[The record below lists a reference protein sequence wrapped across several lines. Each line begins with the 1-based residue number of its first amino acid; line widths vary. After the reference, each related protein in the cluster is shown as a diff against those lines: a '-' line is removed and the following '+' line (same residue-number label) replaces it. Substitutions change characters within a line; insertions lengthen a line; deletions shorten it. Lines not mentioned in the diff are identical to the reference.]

1 MIPSTKWV
9 ILLLTS
15 LSQFSFRFFVDYPS
29 LLATEIKNHFI
40 VDQFQINLLFSFR
53 SFPNIVMPFVG
64 GMLLDR
70 YGTRRGLFGFML
82 FIIFGT
88 FLCYLS
94 IVLNNFTL
102 MLIGR
107 FFMGLF
113 LECCYVGIYKILSK
127 WFKEAS
133 FAYSIDTAFICGG
146 TIASTILLPYLVN
159 NYSLETALLAC
170 LILCVVSFIGLN
182 AVTTIDKIY
191 SVETKQETIPQFSFA
206 LLTQFNIDFY
216 IIALSS
222 IFCYTSYNIYSYNNA
237 EMFKAMYHLSSYS
250 AATLYGLPCYMAIFI
265 APYLGHLVDK
275 HGYRMQGL
283 QITSVIQLSVFTMV
297 YLMPSCETTCLI
309 IPAISQLLNGI
320 FFAAY
325 VVTLWP
331 CIQMVVSNQLSGTAF
346 GVVYSSVS
354 FGVSSASIFIGKVVQ
369 EETQSSYSNML
380 GILLLIT
387 FLGASMNY
395 LLYYRDSKYFNNQ
408 KYVISQN
415 STEME
420 LKMLD

>member
-1 MIPSTKWV
+1 MKPQTKWV
-9 ILLLTS
+9 ILFLTS
-15 LSQFSFRFFVDYPS
+15 LSQFSFRVFVDYPS
-29 LLATEIKNHFI
+29 LLATEIKDHFI
-40 VDQFQINLLFSFR
+40 VNQFQINLLFSFR

-64 GMLLDR
+64 GMLLDK
-70 YGTRRGLFGFML
+70 YGTRKGLFGFML

-94 IVLNNFTL
+94 IILNCFTL

-113 LECCYVGIYKILSK
+113 LESCYVGVYKILSK

-133 FAYSIDTAFICGG
+133 FAYSVDTAFICGG
-146 TIASTILLPYLVN
+146 TIASTIMLPYLIN
-159 NYSLETALLAC
+159 NYSLDTAMLSCLLCC
-170 LILCVVSFIGLN
+170 LVSFIGLN
-182 AVTTIDKIY
+182 TVTTIDKIY
-191 SVETKQETIPQFSFA
+191 QVESKQETLPHFSFS
-206 LLTQFNIDFY
+206 LLKQFNLDFY

-222 IFCYTSYNIYSYNNA
+222 IFCYTSYYIYSYNNA
-237 EMFKAMYHLSSYS
+237 EMFKTMYHLSSYT

-283 QITSVIQLSVFTMV
+283 QITSLIQMSVFSLM
-297 YLMPSCETTCLI
+297 YLMPSCETTCFV

-320 FFAAY
+320 FFASY

-331 CIQMVVSNQLSGTAF
+331 CIQMVVSSQLSGTAF
-346 GVVYSSVS
+346 GFVYSSIS
-354 FGVSSASIFIGKVVQ
+354 FGISFASIFIGKVVQ
-369 EETQSSYSNML
+369 DETQASYSNML
-380 GILLLIT
+380 GILLLIS

-395 LLYYRDSKYFNNQ
+395 LLYYRDSKYFNNK

>member
-1 MIPSTKWV
+1 MKTQTKWI
-9 ILLLTS
+9 ILFLTS
-15 LSQFSFRFFVDYPS
+15 LSQFSFRVFVDYPS
-29 LLATEIKNHFI
+29 LLATEIKNHFV

-64 GMLLDR
+64 GMLLDK
-70 YGTRRGLFGFML
+70 YGTRRALFGFML

-133 FAYSIDTAFICGG
+133 FAYSVDTAFICGG
-146 TIASTILLPYLVN
+146 TIASTILLPYLIN
-159 NYSLETALLAC
+159 NYSLDTAILSCLL
-170 LILCVVSFIGLN
+170 LCMVSFISLN
-182 AVTTIDKIY
+182 TVTAIDKIY
-191 SVETKQETIPQFSFA
+191 SIETKKETIPHFSIT
-206 LLTQFNIDFY
+206 LLTQFNVDFY

-222 IFCYTSYNIYSYNNA
+222 IFCYTSYYIYSYNNA

-283 QITSVIQLSVFTMV
+283 QITSLIQLSVFSIV

-331 CIQMVVSNQLSGTAF
+331 CIQMVVSTSLSGTAF

-354 FGVSSASIFIGKVVQ
+354 FGVFFASIFIGKVVQ
-369 EETQSSYSNML
+369 EETQNSYSNML

-395 LLYYRDSKYFNNQ
+395 LLYCRDSKYFNNQ

-415 STEME
+415 STEFE

>member
-15 LSQFSFRFFVDYPS
+15 LSQFSFRVFVDYPS

-53 SFPNIVMPFVG
+53 SFPNIIMPFVG

-170 LILCVVSFIGLN
+170 LMLCIVSFIGLN

-191 SVETKQETIPQFSFA
+191 SVETKQETIPHFSFA

-222 IFCYTSYNIYSYNNA
+222 IFCYTSYYIYSYNNA

-283 QITSVIQLSVFTMV
+283 QITSVIQLSVFTLV

-354 FGVSSASIFIGKVVQ
+354 FGVSFASIFIGKVVQ
-369 EETQSSYSNML
+369 EETQGSYSNML